1 MKNNDPFSIVLF
13 IAYIAYVFV
22 ALGLFGGFICWWFD
36 VDNFLLEIIAIGLG
50 FLAVSVIPFAGWA
63 VLAGC
68 AYYAAEVL
76 DWGWILAILF
86 VFPGLGLLL
95 LSGVG
100 SIASTIAKKLRR

>member
-1 MKNNDPFSIVLF
+1 MKNNGPLTTLFF

-22 ALGLFGGFICWWFD
+22 ALGIWGGFVCWWLD
-36 VDNFLLEIIAIGLG
+36 VDNFLLECISIGISFIVVG
-50 FLAVSVIPFAGWA
+50 IVPFAGWA

-76 DWGWILAILF
+76 NWGWILAILF

-100 SIASTIAKKLRR
+100 SVASTIAQKLRR

>member
-1 MKNNDPFSIVLF
+1 MKNNGPLTILFF

-22 ALGLFGGFICWWFD
+22 ALGIWGGFVCWWLEI
-36 VDNFLLEIIAIGLG
+36 DNFLLECIAIG
-50 FLAVSVIPFAGWA
+50 VSFIVVGIVPFAGWA

-76 DWGWILAILF
+76 NWGWILAILF

-95 LSGVG
+95 LSGV
-100 SIASTIAKKLRR
+100 SSVASTVAQKLRR

>member
-1 MKNNDPFSIVLF
+1 MKNNGPFTAILV

-22 ALGLFGGFICWWFD
+22 ALGLFGGFVCWWLD
-36 VDNFLLEIIAIGLG
+36 IDNFLLEIVAIAFG
-50 FLAVSVIPFAGWA
+50 FFAVSVIPFAGWA

-100 SIASTIAKKLRR
+100 SFASTIANKLRR